1 VEGIEPAEVS
11 AETTIRFDDRVA
23 IVTGAGNGL
32 GRCHALGLAARGAKV
47 VINDAGGTVDGIGS
61 KGRSAP
67 AERVVAEIE
76 AAGGT
81 AIADTADVT
90 DPAQVAA
97 MVDRAAQRWGRIDI
111 LVNNAGILRDKSF
124 GKLTLEDFRAMM
136 EVHVLGAVHTA
147 KAVWERM
154 RTQDYGRIVLTTS
167 SSGLYGNFGQANY
180 GTAKAAL
187 IGLMKVLDQEGRKYD
202 IRVNILSPTATTRMT
217 EALLPEE
224 DRALLDPAS
233 VTPGLLYLVSDEAPS
248 GVMLCA
254 GAGCF
259 ARAEVVETAGI
270 YLPPDERSPETVARR
285 FSEISAP
292 EGAAT
297 LPDAWAQTKKYVALA
312 RKAQKNRLGK
322 S

>member
-1 VEGIEPAEVS
+1 MTAE
-11 AETTIRFDDRVA
+11 ATIRFDDRVA

-32 GRCHALGLAARGAKV
+32 GRCHALGLAARGAQV
-47 VINDAGGTVDGIGS
+47 VVNDAGGTVDGVGS
-61 KGRSAP
+61 TGRSAA
-67 AERVVAEIE
+67 AEKVVAEIE
-76 AAGGT
+76 AAGGS

-90 DPAQVAA
+90 DPAQVTA
-97 MVDRAAQRWGRIDI
+97 MVERVVQRWGRIDI

-124 GKLTLEDFRAMM
+124 GKLTLEDFRAMLD
-136 EVHVLGAVHTA
+136 VHVLGAVHTA
-147 KAVWERM
+147 KAAWERM
-154 RTQDYGRIVLTTS
+154 RAQGYGRIVFTTS
-167 SSGLYGNFGQANY
+167 STGLYGNFGQANY

-202 IRVNILSPTATTRMT
+202 IRVNILSPTASTRMT

-259 ARAEVVETAGI
+259 ARAEVVETAGL
-270 YLPPDERSPETVARR
+270 YLPPEERSPEAIARR
-285 FSEISAP
+285 FDEISAR

-312 RKAQKNRLGK
+312 RQAQKSRLGK

>member
-1 VEGIEPAEVS
+1 MS
-11 AETTIRFDDRVA
+11 AAATIRFDDRVA

-47 VINDAGGTVDGIGS
+47 VVNDAGGTVEGTG
-61 KGRSAP
+61 GAARSAA
-67 AERVVAEIE
+67 AEKVVAEI
-76 AAGGT
+76 AALGGT

-90 DPAQVAA
+90 DPGEVHA
-97 MVDRAAQRWGRIDI
+97 MVERALARWGRIDI

-124 GKLTLEDFRAMM
+124 GKLALEDFRAVL
-136 EVHVLGAVHTA
+136 EVHVLGGFHAA

-154 RTQDYGRIVLTTS
+154 RTQNYGRIVFTTS
-167 SSGLYGNFGQANY
+167 STGLYGNFGQANY
-180 GTAKAAL
+180 ATAKAAL
-187 IGLMKVLDQEGRKYD
+187 IGLMKVLDQEGRKND
-202 IRVNILSPTATTRMT
+202 IRVNILSPTAATRMT

-224 DRALLDPAS
+224 DRALLDPAD
-233 VTPGLLYLVSDEAPS
+233 VTPGLLYLVSEAAPS

-270 YLPPDERSPETVARR
+270 YLPPEERSPETVARR
-285 FSEISAP
+285 FDEISAP

-297 LPDAWAQTKKYVALA
+297 LPNAWGQTKKYVALA
-312 RKAQKNRLGK
+312 RGAQKNRLGK

>member
-1 VEGIEPAEVS
+1 MA
-11 AETTIRFDDRVA
+11 TIRFDDRVA

-47 VINDAGGTVDGIGS
+47 LVNDAGGTVEGT
-61 KGRSAP
+61 GRSAA

-76 AAGGT
+76 AAGGS

-90 DPAQVAA
+90 DQAQVAA
-97 MVDRAAQRWGRIDI
+97 MVERVLEHWGRVDI

-124 GKLTLEDFRAMM
+124 GKLALEDFRAVL
-136 EVHVLGAVHTA
+136 EVHVLGGFHAA

-154 RTQDYGRIVLTTS
+154 RAQNYGRIVFTTS
-167 SSGLYGNFGQANY
+167 STGLYGNFGQANY
-180 GTAKAAL
+180 ATAKAAL
-187 IGLMKVLDQEGRKYD
+187 IGLMKVLDQEGRKND
-202 IRVNILSPTATTRMT
+202 IRVNILSPTASTRMT

-224 DRALLDPAS
+224 DRALLDPAD
-233 VTPGLLYLVSDEAPS
+233 VTPGLLYLVSEAAPT

-270 YLPPDERSPETVARR
+270 YLPPEERKPETIARR
-285 FSEISAP
+285 FDEISAP

-297 LPDAWAQTKKYVALA
+297 LANAWAQTKKYVALA
-312 RKAQKNRLGK
+312 RRSGK

>member
-1 VEGIEPAEVS
+1 MTAGKAS
-11 AETTIRFDDRVA
+11 IRFEDRVA

-32 GRCHALGLAARGAKV
+32 GRCHALGLAARGAKIV
-47 VINDAGGTVDGIGS
+47 VNDAGGSVDGT
-61 KGRSAP
+61 GRSAV
-67 AERVVAEIE
+67 AEKVVAEIE

-90 DPAQVAA
+90 DAAQVAA
-97 MVDRAAQRWGRIDI
+97 MIERTMQRWSRIDI

-124 GKLTLEDFRAMM
+124 GKLTTDDFRAVI
-136 EVHVLGAVHTA
+136 EVHVMGAFHTA

-154 RTQDYGRIVLTTS
+154 RAQNYGRIVLTTS

-187 IGLMKVLDQEGRKYD
+187 VGLMKVLDQEGRKNNV
-202 IRVNILSPTATTRMT
+202 RVNILSPTASTRMT

-224 DRALLDPAS
+224 DRVLLDPAS

-248 GVMLCA
+248 GVILCA

-259 ARAEVVETAGI
+259 ARAEMVETPGL
-270 YLPPDERSPETVARR
+270 YLPPDERSPETIERR
-285 FSEISAP
+285 FAEISAP

-312 RKAQKNRLGK
+312 RRAQKSQSGK

>member
-1 VEGIEPAEVS
+1 MS
-11 AETTIRFDDRVA
+11 AEATIRFDHRVA

-47 VINDAGGTVDGIGS
+47 VVNDAGGTVEGT
-61 KGRSAP
+61 GRSAA
-67 AERVVAEIE
+67 AEKVVAEIA

-90 DPAQVAA
+90 DPAEVAA
-97 MVDRAAQRWGRIDI
+97 MVGRALQRWGRIDI

-124 GKLTLEDFRAMM
+124 GKLALEDFRAVL
-136 EVHVLGAVHTA
+136 EVHVLGGFHAA

-154 RTQDYGRIVLTTS
+154 RAQNYGRIVFTTS
-167 SSGLYGNFGQANY
+167 STGLYGNFGQANY
-180 GTAKAAL
+180 ATAKAAL
-187 IGLMKVLDQEGRKYD
+187 IGLMKVLDQEGRKND
-202 IRVNILSPTATTRMT
+202 IRVNILSPTASTRMT

-224 DRALLDPAS
+224 DRALLDPAD
-233 VTPGLLYLVSDEAPS
+233 VTPGLLYLVSEGAPS

-259 ARAEVVETAGI
+259 ARAEVVETAGL
-270 YLPPDERSPETVARR
+270 YLPPEERSPETIARR
-285 FSEISAP
+285 FDEISAP

-297 LPDAWAQTKKYVALA
+297 LPNAWGQTKKYVALA
-312 RKAQKNRLGK
+312 RGAQKNPSGK

>member
-1 VEGIEPAEVS
+1 VERAESAEV
-11 AETTIRFDDRVA
+11 IRFDDRVA

-47 VINDAGGTVDGIGS
+47 VVNDAGGAVDGT
-61 KGRSAP
+61 GRSNA
-67 AERVVAEIE
+67 AEKVVAEIE

-81 AIADTADVT
+81 AIADTTDVT
-90 DPAQVAA
+90 NAAQVAA
-97 MVDRAAQRWGRIDI
+97 MVERTMQRWGRIDI

-124 GKLTLEDFRAMM
+124 AKLTEDDFRAVLD
-136 EVHVLGAVHTA
+136 VHVMGGFHTA
-147 KAVWERM
+147 KAVWEQM
-154 RTQDYGRIVLTTS
+154 RGQNYGRIVFTTS

-187 IGLMKVLDQEGRKYD
+187 VGLMNVLDIEGRKND
-202 IRVNILSPTATTRMT
+202 IRVNILSPTAATRMT

-233 VTPGLLYLVSDEAPS
+233 VTPGLLYLVSDDAPS

-259 ARAEVVETAGI
+259 ARAEIVETPGL
-270 YLPPDERSPETVARR
+270 YLPPDERDPETIARR
-285 FSEISAP
+285 FAEISAH
-292 EGAAT
+292 EGAAS
-297 LPDAWAQTKKYVALA
+297 LADAWAQTKKYVALA
-312 RKAQKNRLGK
+312 RNAQK
-322 S
+322 

>member
-1 VEGIEPAEVS
+1 MS
-11 AETTIRFDDRVA
+11 AEATIRFDDRVA

-32 GRCHALGLAARGAKV
+32 GRCHALGLAARGAKLV
-47 VINDAGGTVDGIGS
+47 VNDVGGTVEGP
-61 KGRSAP
+61 GRSAA
-67 AERVVAEIE
+67 AEKVVAEIE

-97 MVDRAAQRWGRIDI
+97 MVECAAQRWGRIDI

-124 GKLTLEDFRAMM
+124 GKLALEDFRAVL
-136 EVHVLGAVHTA
+136 EVHVLGAFHAA

-154 RTQDYGRIVLTTS
+154 RAQNYGRIVFTTS

-187 IGLMKVLDQEGRKYD
+187 IGLMKVLDQEGRKND
-202 IRVNILSPTATTRMT
+202 IRVNILSPTASTRMT

-233 VTPGLLYLVSDEAPS
+233 VTPGLLYLVSDDAPS

-270 YLPPDERSPETVARR
+270 YLPPEKRSPETIARR
-285 FSEISAP
+285 FNEISAP

-297 LPDAWAQTKKYVALA
+297 LSDAWAQTKKYVALA

>member
-1 VEGIEPAEVS
+1 MTAGA
-11 AETTIRFDDRVA
+11 TIRFDDRVA

-32 GRCHALGLAARGAKV
+32 GRCHALGLAARGAKLV
-47 VINDAGGTVDGIGS
+47 VNDAGGTVDGIGNTR
-61 KGRSAP
+61 KSAA
-67 AERVVAEIE
+67 AESVVAEIE

-81 AIADTADVT
+81 AISDTADVT

-97 MVDRAAQRWGRIDI
+97 MVERAVQRWGRIDI

-124 GKLTLEDFRAMM
+124 GKLALEDFRAMLD
-136 EVHVLGAVHTA
+136 VHVLGAVHTA

-154 RTQDYGRIVLTTS
+154 RAQNYGRIVLTTS

-259 ARAEVVETAGI
+259 ARAEVVETPGI
-270 YLPPDERSPETVARR
+270 YLPPEERSPETVARR
-285 FSEISAP
+285 FDDISAP

-312 RKAQKNRLGK
+312 RKAQKNCLGK
-322 S
+322 P

>member
-1 VEGIEPAEVS
+1 MTAGAP
-11 AETTIRFDDRVA
+11 IRFDDRVA

-47 VINDAGGTVDGIGS
+47 LVNDAGGTVEG
-61 KGRSAP
+61 KGRSAA
-67 AERVVAEIE
+67 AEKVVAEIE

-81 AIADTADVT
+81 AIADTTDVT

-97 MVDRAAQRWGRIDI
+97 MVERAVEHWGRIDI

-124 GKLTLEDFRAMM
+124 AKLTLEDFRAVID
-136 EVHVLGAVHTA
+136 VHVMGAFHTA

-154 RTQDYGRIVLTTS
+154 RAQNYGRIVLTTS

-202 IRVNILSPTATTRMT
+202 IRVNILSPTAATRMT

-233 VTPGLLYLVSDEAPS
+233 VTPGLLYLVSDEAPT

-259 ARAEVVETAGI
+259 ARAEVVETAGL
-270 YLPPDERSPETVARR
+270 YLPPDERNPETIAAR
-285 FSEISAP
+285 FEEISAP
-292 EGAAT
+292 DGAAT

-312 RKAQKNRLGK
+312 RQGQKSRSGK

>member
-1 VEGIEPAEVS
+1 MTAGA
-11 AETTIRFDDRVA
+11 TIRFDDRVA

-32 GRCHALGLAARGAKV
+32 GRCHALGLAARGAKLV
-47 VINDAGGTVDGIGS
+47 VNDAGGAVDGS
-61 KGRSAP
+61 GRSAA
-67 AERVVAEIE
+67 AEKVVAEIA

-81 AIADTADVT
+81 AIADATDVT
-90 DPAQVAA
+90 DAAQVAA
-97 MVDRAAQRWGRIDI
+97 MVARTAARWGRVDI

-124 GKLTLEDFRAMM
+124 AKMALDDFRAVL
-136 EVHVLGAVHTA
+136 EVHVMGAVHGA
-147 KAVWERM
+147 KAVWETM
-154 RTQDYGRIVLTTS
+154 RAQNYGRIVFTTS

-187 IGLMKVLDQEGRKYD
+187 IGLMKVLDQEGRKND
-202 IRVNILSPTATTRMT
+202 IRVNILSPTAATRMT

-233 VTPGLLYLVSDEAPS
+233 VTPGLLYLVSEDAPS

-270 YLPPDERSPETVARR
+270 YLPQEERSPEAVARR
-285 FSEISAP
+285 FDEISAH
-292 EGAAT
+292 GDAAS

-312 RKAQKNRLGK
+312 RKSGK
-322 S
+322 HA

>member
-1 VEGIEPAEVS
+1 MS
-11 AETTIRFDDRVA
+11 AGQTIRFDDRVA

-32 GRCHALGLAARGAKV
+32 GRCHALGLAARGARV
-47 VINDAGGTVDGIGS
+47 VVNDVGGAVDGIRGMA
-61 KGRSAP
+61 RSAA
-67 AERVVAEIE
+67 AEKVVAEIE
-76 AAGGT
+76 AAGGS

-90 DPAQVAA
+90 DPAQVQA
-97 MVDRAAQRWGRIDI
+97 MVERALERWGRIDI

-124 GKLTLEDFRAMM
+124 GKLALEDFRAMLD
-136 EVHVLGAVHTA
+136 VHVMGGVHTA

-154 RTQDYGRIVLTTS
+154 RAQNYGRIVFTTS
-167 SSGLYGNFGQANY
+167 STGLYGNFGQANY
-180 GTAKAAL
+180 ATAKAAL
-187 IGLMKVLDQEGRKYD
+187 IGLMKVLDQEGGKYN
-202 IRVNILSPTATTRMT
+202 IRANILSPTATTRMT

-224 DRALLDPAS
+224 DRALLDPAD
-233 VTPGLLYLVSDEAPS
+233 VTPGLLYLVSEEAPS

-270 YLPPDERSPETVARR
+270 YLPPEERKPETIARR
-285 FSEISAP
+285 FDEISAP

-297 LPDAWAQTKKYVALA
+297 LANAWAQTKKYVALA
-312 RKAQKNRLGK
+312 RRSGK